1 MQFNPA
7 PFFVKSKRWQNETIP
22 LKRAVKHKG
31 KKNRWSS
38 MSVIIVGS
46 VFFSGFVIGGFGLW
60 MKKMQNSIEHLVEQ
74 NVVLKESQSSHF
86 QYLNSLSSETK
97 LHLEEVTSII
107 ATYLEIHPQVDASM
121 KTHAFL
127 LHYEHSSTISPGVEE
142 CLAVLASTLG
152 PCSTDTVDANL
163 NELHQSFVVR
173 LLDVF
178 DRNSISAEGLQL
190 DGHLAHK
197 LGVASMVVKRYDW
210 AEHALGIAYR
220 LSPGHEG
227 ILRHLY
233 SISCLRGDEDLQ
245 RHWLESL
252 MKVSPD
258 QPDLLRAHAHLL
270 VSMGDNE
277 AERTVRRLEALG
289 VDTPADK
296 SLLSGLRA
304 RAGARSEALDAIEKA
319 LEQDPSRPD
328 DWLQYGRLLK
338 EEGELLAA
346 IEATEQCLKINRQHG
361 EAWALLAHMLSDDSK
376 RHHEALKAATHAV
389 ALDAG
394 GVDTIFLKTEL
405 LEVQGELVA
414 AEENLL
420 KSLKKTP
427 QDGELRARIADR
439 FLKAHR
445 IEEAQALV
453 DGTPSNIDHPLLHTV
468 EGRLH
473 LAKAD
478 RLRDGT
484 GTTDMRLLQ
493 DAKTSFEDAL
503 KIHRELG
510 VAWLGLG
517 RTQRLLKDF
526 EIAEESLDRA
536 RRLLP
541 ENDQNVAAES
551 ALLSLDKGDIS
562 RASQWIDAA
571 DVQGQ
576 SPMISYVRG
585 NIAGRMGQL
594 ELAHTFYTQALDE
607 DPSHIRARLN
617 RAMVLIALNEGQSAV
632 DDCVRLLSLAP
643 HFTLARLRKGEAH
656 MLQAEWKL
664 ALNDFKMVLEVSPQ
678 HAVALTKL
686 GATYMAL
693 QRPERAEAPLNEA
706 LRIDPNH
713 AEAWHQRGLLY
724 LEWGKTENALSDFE
738 AAIRTQP
745 GHLDAHLHIA
755 ALYHEQGQF
764 DEAAVGWKN
773 VLLLDPDHMVGKT
786 RLAEC
791 EAKLTV

>member
-1 MQFNPA
+1 
-7 PFFVKSKRWQNETIP
+7 
-22 LKRAVKHKG
+22 
-31 KKNRWSS
+31 
-38 MSVIIVGS
+38 MSALLIGS
-46 VFFSGFVIGGFGLW
+46 VFFSGCVVGGFGLW

-74 NVVLKESQSSHF
+74 NIVLKESQMSHF
-86 QYLNSLSSETK
+86 QHLNTLTDNTK
-97 LHLEEVTSII
+97 THLEEVTSII
-107 ATYLEIHPQVDASM
+107 ATYLEIHPEVDASM

-127 LHYEHSSTISPGVEE
+127 LHYEHNTNVAPSFDECLTVLSST
-142 CLAVLASTLG
+142 LA
-152 PCSTDTVDANL
+152 PCSTDADDGNL
-163 NELHQSFVVR
+163 NELLQSFVLR
-173 LLDVF
+173 LLELF
-178 DRNSISAEGLQL
+178 DHHAISAENLQL

-197 LGVASMVVKRYDW
+197 LGVAALVVKRYDW
-210 AEHALGIAYR
+210 AEQALGLAYR

-227 ILRHLY
+227 ILSHLY
-233 SISCLRGDEDLQ
+233 DISCLKGDQDLQ

-252 MKVSPD
+252 MKVNPD
-258 QPDLLRAHAHLL
+258 QPEMLRAHAHLL
-270 VSMGDNE
+270 VAMGDNE

-304 RAGARSEALDAIEKA
+304 RAGARSEALEAIEKA
-319 LEQDPSRPD
+319 LEEDPTRAD
-328 DWLQYGRLLK
+328 DWLQYGSLLK
-338 EEGELLAA
+338 EEGEALAA
-346 IEATEQCLKINRQHG
+346 IEATQECLKLNRQHG
-361 EAWALLAHMLSDDSK
+361 EAWALLAEMLSEDTN
-376 RHHEALKAATHAV
+376 RHQEALKAATHAV

-394 GVDTIFLKTEL
+394 GVDTIFLKSEL
-405 LEVQGELVA
+405 LEVQGDLVA
-414 AEENLL
+414 AEENLMKNL
-420 KSLKKTP
+420 AKTP
-427 QDGELRARIADR
+427 QNGELRARIADR
-439 FLKAHR
+439 FLKSHR
-445 IEEAQALV
+445 IEDAQQLV
-453 DGTPSNIDHPLLHTV
+453 DDTPSNIDHPLLHTV

-484 GTTDMRLLQ
+484 GTTDKRLLQ
-493 DAKTSFEDAL
+493 DAQTSFEDAL
-503 KIHRELG
+503 NIHRELG

-517 RTQRLLKDF
+517 RTQRLLGDL
-526 EIAEESLDRA
+526 EIASESLDRA

-541 ENDQNVAAES
+541 ENDQNVACES
-551 ALLSLDKGDIS
+551 ALLSLDNGDIA
-562 RASQWIDAA
+562 RASQFIDAA

-576 SPMISYVRG
+576 TPMISYVRG

-594 ELAHTFYTQALDE
+594 ELAQTFYTQTLDE

-617 RAMVLIALNEGQSAV
+617 RALVFIALGEGQSAV

-643 HFTLARLRKGEAH
+643 NFTLARLRKGEAH
-656 MLQAEWKL
+656 MLLAEWKS

-686 GATYMAL
+686 AATYMAL
-693 QRPERAEAPLNEA
+693 QRPERAESPLNEA
-706 LRIDPNH
+706 LRIDANL

-724 LEWGKTENALSDFE
+724 LEWGKTDNALTDFE
-738 AAIRTQP
+738 AAVRTQP

-773 VLLLDPDHMVGKT
+773 VLLLDADHLVAKT

-791 EAKLTV
+791 EAKIAV

>member
-1 MQFNPA
+1 
-7 PFFVKSKRWQNETIP
+7 
-22 LKRAVKHKG
+22 
-31 KKNRWSS
+31 
-38 MSVIIVGS
+38 MSALLIGS
-46 VFFSGFVIGGFGLW
+46 VFFSGCVVGGFGLW

-74 NVVLKESQSSHF
+74 NIVLKESQMSHF
-86 QYLNSLSSETK
+86 QHLNTLTDNTK
-97 LHLEEVTSII
+97 THLEEVTSII
-107 ATYLEIHPQVDASM
+107 ATYLEIHPEVDASM

-127 LHYEHSSTISPGVEE
+127 LHYEHNTNVAPSFDECLTVLSST
-142 CLAVLASTLG
+142 LA
-152 PCSTDTVDANL
+152 PCSTDADDGNL
-163 NELHQSFVVR
+163 NELLQSFVLR
-173 LLDVF
+173 LLELF
-178 DRNSISAEGLQL
+178 DHHAISAENLQL

-197 LGVASMVVKRYDW
+197 LGVAALVVKRYDW
-210 AEHALGIAYR
+210 AEQALGLAYR

-227 ILRHLY
+227 ILSHLY
-233 SISCLRGDEDLQ
+233 DISCLKGDQDLQ

-252 MKVSPD
+252 MKVNPD
-258 QPDLLRAHAHLL
+258 QPEMLRAHAHLL
-270 VSMGDNE
+270 VAMGDNE

-304 RAGARSEALDAIEKA
+304 RAGARSEALEAIEKA
-319 LEQDPSRPD
+319 LEEDPTRAD
-328 DWLQYGRLLK
+328 DWLQYGSLLK
-338 EEGELLAA
+338 EEGEALAA
-346 IEATEQCLKINRQHG
+346 IEATQECLKLNRQHG
-361 EAWALLAHMLSDDSK
+361 EAWALLAEMLSEDTN
-376 RHHEALKAATHAV
+376 RHQEALKAATHAV

-394 GVDTIFLKTEL
+394 GVDTIFLKSEL
-405 LEVQGELVA
+405 LEVQGDLVA
-414 AEENLL
+414 AEENLMKNL
-420 KSLKKTP
+420 AKTP
-427 QDGELRARIADR
+427 QNGELRARIADR
-439 FLKAHR
+439 LLKNHR
-445 IEEAQALV
+445 IEDAQQLV
-453 DGTPSNIDHPLLHTV
+453 DDTPSNIDHPLLHTV

-484 GTTDMRLLQ
+484 GTTDKRLLQ
-493 DAKTSFEDAL
+493 DAQTSFEGAL
-503 KIHRELG
+503 NIHRELG

-517 RTQRLLKDF
+517 RTQRLLGDLDL
-526 EIAEESLDRA
+526 ASESLDRA

-541 ENDQNVAAES
+541 ENDQNVACES
-551 ALLSLDKGDIS
+551 ALLSLDNGDIA
-562 RASQWIDAA
+562 RASQFIDAA

-576 SPMISYVRG
+576 TPMISYVRG

-594 ELAHTFYTQALDE
+594 ELAQTFYTQTLDE

-617 RAMVLIALNEGQSAV
+617 RALVFIALGEGQSAV

-643 HFTLARLRKGEAH
+643 NFTLARLRKGEAH
-656 MLQAEWKL
+656 MLLAEWKS

-686 GATYMAL
+686 AATYMAL
-693 QRPERAEAPLNEA
+693 QRPERAESPLNEA
-706 LRIDPNH
+706 LRIDANL

-724 LEWGKTENALSDFE
+724 LEWGKTDNALTDFE
-738 AAIRTQP
+738 AAVRTKP

-773 VLLLDPDHMVGKT
+773 VLLLDADHLVAKT

-791 EAKLTV
+791 EAKIAV

>member
-1 MQFNPA
+1 
-7 PFFVKSKRWQNETIP
+7 
-22 LKRAVKHKG
+22 
-31 KKNRWSS
+31 
-38 MSVIIVGS
+38 MSALLIGS
-46 VFFSGFVIGGFGLW
+46 VFFSGCVVGGFGLW

-74 NVVLKESQSSHF
+74 NIVLKESQMSHF
-86 QYLNSLSSETK
+86 QHLNTLTDNTK
-97 LHLEEVTSII
+97 THLEEVTSII
-107 ATYLEIHPQVDASM
+107 ATYLEIHPEVDASM

-127 LHYEHSSTISPGVEE
+127 LHYEHNTNVAPSFDECLTVLSST
-142 CLAVLASTLG
+142 LA
-152 PCSTDTVDANL
+152 PCSTDADDGNL
-163 NELHQSFVVR
+163 NELLQSFVLR
-173 LLDVF
+173 LLELF
-178 DRNSISAEGLQL
+178 DHHAISAENLQL

-197 LGVASMVVKRYDW
+197 LGVAALVVKRYDW
-210 AEHALGIAYR
+210 AEQALGLAYR

-227 ILRHLY
+227 ILSHLY
-233 SISCLRGDEDLQ
+233 DISCLKGDQDLQ

-252 MKVSPD
+252 MKVNPD
-258 QPDLLRAHAHLL
+258 QPEMLRAHAHLL
-270 VSMGDNE
+270 VAMGDNE

-304 RAGARSEALDAIEKA
+304 RAGARSEALEAIEKA
-319 LEQDPSRPD
+319 LEEDPTRAD
-328 DWLQYGRLLK
+328 DWLQYGSLLK
-338 EEGELLAA
+338 EEGEALAA
-346 IEATEQCLKINRQHG
+346 IEATQECLKLNRQHG
-361 EAWALLAHMLSDDSK
+361 EAWALLAEMLSEDTN
-376 RHHEALKAATHAV
+376 RHQEALKAATHAV

-394 GVDTIFLKTEL
+394 GVDTIFLKSEL
-405 LEVQGELVA
+405 LEVQGDLVA
-414 AEENLL
+414 AEENLMKNL
-420 KSLKKTP
+420 AKTP
-427 QDGELRARIADR
+427 QNGELRARIADR
-439 FLKAHR
+439 FLKSHR
-445 IEEAQALV
+445 IEDAQQLV
-453 DGTPSNIDHPLLHTV
+453 DDTPSNIDHPLLHTV

-484 GTTDMRLLQ
+484 GTTDKRLLQ
-493 DAKTSFEDAL
+493 DAQTSFEDAL
-503 KIHRELG
+503 NIHRELG

-517 RTQRLLKDF
+517 RTQRLLGDL
-526 EIAEESLDRA
+526 EIASESLDRA

-541 ENDQNVAAES
+541 ENDQNVACES
-551 ALLSLDKGDIS
+551 ALLSLDNGDIA
-562 RASQWIDAA
+562 RASQFIDAA

-576 SPMISYVRG
+576 TPMISYVRG

-594 ELAHTFYTQALDE
+594 ELAQTFYTQTLDE

-617 RAMVLIALNEGQSAV
+617 RALVFIALGEGQSAV

-643 HFTLARLRKGEAH
+643 NFTLARLRKGEAH
-656 MLQAEWKL
+656 MLLAEWKP

-686 GATYMAL
+686 AATYMAL
-693 QRPERAEAPLNEA
+693 QRPERAESPLNEA
-706 LRIDPNH
+706 LRIDANL

-724 LEWGKTENALSDFE
+724 LEWGKTDNALTDFE
-738 AAIRTQP
+738 AAVRTQP

-773 VLLLDPDHMVGKT
+773 VLLLDADHLVAKT

-791 EAKLTV
+791 EAKIAV

>member
-1 MQFNPA
+1 
-7 PFFVKSKRWQNETIP
+7 
-22 LKRAVKHKG
+22 
-31 KKNRWSS
+31 
-38 MSVIIVGS
+38 MSALLIGS
-46 VFFSGFVIGGFGLW
+46 VFFSGCVVGGFGLW

-74 NVVLKESQSSHF
+74 NIVLKESQMSHF
-86 QYLNSLSSETK
+86 QHLNTLTDNTK
-97 LHLEEVTSII
+97 THLEEVTSII
-107 ATYLEIHPQVDASM
+107 ATYLEIHPEVDASM

-127 LHYEHSSTISPGVEE
+127 LHYEHNTNVAPSFDECLTVLSST
-142 CLAVLASTLG
+142 LA
-152 PCSTDTVDANL
+152 PCSTDADDGNL
-163 NELHQSFVVR
+163 NELLQSFVLR
-173 LLDVF
+173 LLELF
-178 DRNSISAEGLQL
+178 DHHAISAENLQL

-197 LGVASMVVKRYDW
+197 LGVAALVVKRYDW
-210 AEHALGIAYR
+210 AEQALGLAYR

-227 ILRHLY
+227 ILSHLY
-233 SISCLRGDEDLQ
+233 DISCLKGDQDLQ

-252 MKVSPD
+252 MKVNPD
-258 QPDLLRAHAHLL
+258 QPEMLRAHAHLL
-270 VSMGDNE
+270 VAMGDNE

-304 RAGARSEALDAIEKA
+304 RAGARSEALEAIEKA
-319 LEQDPSRPD
+319 LEEDPTRAD
-328 DWLQYGRLLK
+328 DWLQYGSLLK
-338 EEGELLAA
+338 EEGEALAA
-346 IEATEQCLKINRQHG
+346 IEATQECLKLNRQHG
-361 EAWALLAHMLSDDSK
+361 EAWALLAEMLSEDTN
-376 RHHEALKAATHAV
+376 RHQEALKAATHAV

-394 GVDTIFLKTEL
+394 GVDTIFLKSEL
-405 LEVQGELVA
+405 LEVQGDLVA
-414 AEENLL
+414 AEENLMKNL
-420 KSLKKTP
+420 AKTP
-427 QDGELRARIADR
+427 QNGELRARIADR
-439 FLKAHR
+439 LLKNHR
-445 IEEAQALV
+445 IEDAQQLV
-453 DGTPSNIDHPLLHTV
+453 DDTPSNIDHPLLHTV

-484 GTTDMRLLQ
+484 GTTDKRLLQ
-493 DAKTSFEDAL
+493 DAQTSFEGAL
-503 KIHRELG
+503 NIHRELG

-517 RTQRLLKDF
+517 RTQRLLGDL
-526 EIAEESLDRA
+526 EIASESLDRA

-541 ENDQNVAAES
+541 ENDQNVACES
-551 ALLSLDKGDIS
+551 ALLSLDNGDIA
-562 RASQWIDAA
+562 RASQFIDAA

-576 SPMISYVRG
+576 TPMISYVRG

-594 ELAHTFYTQALDE
+594 ELAQTFYTQTLDE

-617 RAMVLIALNEGQSAV
+617 RALVFIALGEGQSAV

-643 HFTLARLRKGEAH
+643 NFTLARLRKGEAH
-656 MLQAEWKL
+656 MLLAEWKP

-686 GATYMAL
+686 AATYMAL
-693 QRPERAEAPLNEA
+693 QRPERAESPLNEA
-706 LRIDPNH
+706 LRIDANL

-724 LEWGKTENALSDFE
+724 LEWGKTDNALTDFE
-738 AAIRTQP
+738 AAVRTKP

-773 VLLLDPDHMVGKT
+773 VLLLDADHLVAKT

-791 EAKLTV
+791 EAKIAV